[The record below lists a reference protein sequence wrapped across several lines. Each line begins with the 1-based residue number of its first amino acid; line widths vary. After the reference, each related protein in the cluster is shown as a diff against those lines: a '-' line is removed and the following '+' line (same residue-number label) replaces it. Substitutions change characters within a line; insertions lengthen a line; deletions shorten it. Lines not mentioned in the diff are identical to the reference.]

1 MRRKIEVTAEEMLSL
16 RNEPYCLT
24 NIEIAKRLDI
34 SLNTVLKYIGKQNGQ
49 PSRMQKHPD
58 EKTVLAEAPKQERDG
73 HVFTAAHSITVLE
86 SGSRQW
92 FVDSYNQTV
101 ELSDPGTTW
110 TASDVHAVLNEL
122 TYIQSVLNRAK
133 EEGRVRK

>member
-1 MRRKIEVTAEEMLSL
+1 MRRKLEVTAEEMMTL
-16 RNEPYCLT
+16 RNEPCCLT

-34 SLNTVLKYIGKQNGQ
+34 SLSTVLKYIGKQNGQ
-49 PSRMQKHPD
+49 PSRAQKSPAT
-58 EKTVLAEAPKQERDG
+58 KTAIAAAPSKDDNG

-110 TASDVHAVLNEL
+110 TAYDVHAVLNEL
-122 TYIQSVLNRAK
+122 TYIESLMNRAK
-133 EEGRVRK
+133 EEGRVRQ

>member
-34 SLNTVLKYIGKQNGQ
+34 SLNTVLKYIGKQNGE
-49 PSRMQKHPD
+49 PSRMQKRPVAQ
-58 EKTVLAEAPKQERDG
+58 TSIAPAPKSDSNG
-73 HVFTAAHSITVLE
+73 HVFSAAHSITVLE
-86 SGSRQW
+86 SGTRQW

-122 TYIQSVLNRAK
+122 TYIESLMNRAK
-133 EEGRVRK
+133 EEGRVRQ

>member
-1 MRRKIEVTAEEMLSL
+1 MRRKIEVTAEEMLAL

-34 SLNTVLKYIGKQNGQ
+34 SLSTVLKYIGKQNGQ
-49 PSRMQKHPD
+49 PSRAQKRPAA
-58 EKTVLAEAPKQERDG
+58 KTAIAAAPSKDDNG

-86 SGSRQW
+86 SGTRQW
-92 FVDSYNQTV
+92 FVDPYNQTV

-122 TYIQSVLNRAK
+122 TYIESLMNRAK
-133 EEGRVRK
+133 EEGRVRQ

>member
-1 MRRKIEVTAEEMLSL
+1 MRRKIEVTAEEMLAL

-34 SLNTVLKYIGKQNGQ
+34 SLNTVLKYIGKQNGE
-49 PSRMQKHPD
+49 PSRMQKRP
-58 EKTVLAEAPKQERDG
+58 EEPTAIRAAAKNESNG

-86 SGSRQW
+86 SGTRQW
-92 FVDSYNQTV
+92 YVDSYNQTV

-122 TYIQSVLNRAK
+122 TYIESLMNRAK
-133 EEGRVRK
+133 EEGRVRQ